1 MMGLIGLIIK
11 TGMKPCYILFKENE
25 ILFFKVR
32 LLGRIKG
39 ILTKIDVDDI
49 EKIDKKK
56 GILNYKL
63 TISVSVGD
71 K

>member
-1 MMGLIGLIIK
+1 
-11 TGMKPCYILFKENE
+11 MKPCYILFKENE
-25 ILFFKVR
+25 ILFFKVG

-56 GILNYKL
+56 EY
-63 TISVSVGD
+63 
-71 K
+71 

>member
-1 MMGLIGLIIK
+1 
-11 TGMKPCYILFKENE
+11 
-25 ILFFKVR
+25 LFFKVG

>member
-1 MMGLIGLIIK
+1 MMELIGLIIK

-25 ILFFKVR
+25 ILFFKVG

-49 EKIDKKK
+49 EKVD
-56 GILNYKL
+56 
-63 TISVSVGD
+63 
-71 K
+71 